1 VTTLARNDLSQ
12 ALAQVR
18 RLAARRA
25 SLSAAYWLG
34 LSTLVVC
41 LVATAH
47 PQYSESV
54 VGAILIIAASWFPAL
69 LWIQKKMGGF
79 PIFPVFALT
88 YTWTFGL
95 PLIYEHPIVTL
106 FRADDQ
112 LFAAFSVAGFLLIAT
127 AVWYFVREQKTKIPR
142 RCLAMRERGADIIF
156 LGVLFVAIGFTAV
169 VNGGWLDISSG
180 FYSIFRSIILALQ
193 GLACFALSYR
203 LGRGE
208 LRGPK
213 KLVFKV
219 LMATAVIVSLPPL
232 LMINSMSLV
241 ALAAFGYVS
250 GSGKVPWISFTAAIA
265 LFGFLQLGKAEMR
278 DHYWGDS
285 DQGPVQ
291 PLEYLSFFKE
301 WLSTSFDQLTVP
313 VNRNEDEKHSLIER
327 ASLMQLL
334 LYEQTLSSS
343 VPFMFGE
350 TYAIVPELLIPR
362 IFYPERATTHEGTY
376 RLNIHYGFQTREQ
389 TETTTLGFGLLN
401 EAYANFGLAGMAMLA
416 FALGGFYGWIER
428 WAAVVPLLSARGLFA
443 ITVASFSFQTEF
455 AAGVYAAALLQATVA
470 LLLLSIFTMQKQANA
485 PRLGTQVPLAVPT

>member
-25 SLSAAYWLG
+25 SLSVAYWLG

-156 LGVLFVAIGFTAV
+156 LGVLFVSIGFTAV
-169 VNGGWLDISSG
+169 VNSGWLDISSG

-265 LFGFLQLGKAEMR
+265 LFGFLQIGKAEMR

-291 PLEYLSFFKE
+291 PLEYPSFFKE

-455 AAGVYAAALLQATVA
+455 AAGVYAAALLQATCGV
-470 LLLLSIFTMQKQANA
+470 LLLSAFTMQKRANA
-485 PRLGTQVPLAVPT
+485 PAAGTQMPSAVPT

>member
-12 ALAQVR
+12 TLAQVR
-18 RLAARRA
+18 RLAVRRA

-34 LSTLVVC
+34 LGILVVC
-41 LVATAH
+41 LIATAH
-47 PQYSESV
+47 PQYSESL

-112 LFAAFSVAGFLLIAT
+112 LFAAFSVTGFLLMAT
-127 AVWYFVREQKTKIPR
+127 VVWYFVRQQRTKIPR
-142 RCLAMRERGADIIF
+142 RCFAMRERGADIIF
-156 LGVLFVAIGFTAV
+156 LSVLLVSIGFTAA
-169 VNGGWLDISSG
+169 VNGGWLNVSSG
-180 FYSIFRSIILALQ
+180 IYSIFRSIILALQ

-213 KLVFKV
+213 KVIFKV
-219 LMATAVIVSLPPL
+219 LMATVVIVSLPPL

-265 LFGFLQLGKAEMR
+265 AFGLLQLGKAEMR
-278 DHYWGDS
+278 DHYWGDA

-291 PLEYLSFFKE
+291 PMEYPAFFKE
-301 WLSTSFDQLTVP
+301 WLSTSFDQLSAP
-313 VNRNEDEKHSLIER
+313 VSRDEDEKHSLLER

-334 LYEQTLSSS
+334 LYEQTLSST
-343 VPFMFGE
+343 VPFMSGE
-350 TYAIVPELLIPR
+350 TYMIVPQLLIPR
-362 IFYPERATTHEGTY
+362 IFYPERAATHEGTY

-416 FALGGFYGWIER
+416 IALGGFYGWIER

-455 AAGVYAAALLQATVA
+455 AAGVYAAALLQATCGV
-470 LLLLSIFTMQKQANA
+470 LLLSVFTMQKRANTSA
-485 PRLGTQVPLAVPT
+485 AGTQMPSAVPP

>member
-1 VTTLARNDLSQ
+1 MTTLVRSDLSQ

-18 RLAARRA
+18 RLAVRRA
-25 SLSAAYWLG
+25 NLSAAYWLG
-34 LSTLVVC
+34 FGILAVC

-47 PQYSESV
+47 PQYSESL

-69 LWIQKKMGGF
+69 LWIRKKMGGF

-112 LFAAFSVAGFLLIAT
+112 LFAAFSVTGFLLIAT
-127 AVWYFVREQKTKIPR
+127 AVWYFVREQRTKIPR
-142 RCLAMRERGADIIF
+142 RCLAMREGGADIVL
-156 LGVLFVAIGFTAV
+156 LGVLLVSIGFTV
-169 VNGGWLDISSG
+169 SVNGGWLNISSG
-180 FYSIFRSIILALQ
+180 FYSIFRSIVLALQ

-213 KLVFKV
+213 KVIFKL
-219 LMATAVIVSLPPL
+219 LMATVVIVSLPPL

-265 LFGFLQLGKAEMR
+265 LFGFLQLGKTEMR
-278 DHYWGDS
+278 DHYWGDA
-285 DQGPVQ
+285 DQGAVQ
-291 PLEYLSFFKE
+291 PLEYPLFFKE
-301 WLSTSFDQLTVP
+301 WLSTSFDQLTAP
-313 VNRNEDEKHSLIER
+313 VTRDEDERHSLIER

-343 VPFMFGE
+343 VPFLFGE
-350 TYAIVPELLIPR
+350 TYTIVPQLLVPR
-362 IFYPERATTHEGTY
+362 IFFPGRATTHEGTY

-401 EAYANFGLAGMAMLA
+401 EAYANFGLAGMVILA

-428 WAAVVPLLSARGLFA
+428 WASVVPLLSARGLFA

-455 AAGVYAAALLQATVA
+455 AAGVYAAALSQATVA
-470 LLLLSIFTMQKQANA
+470 LLLLSAFTMQKRPNA
-485 PRLGTQVPLAVPT
+485 PAVETRMPLAVPT

>member
-1 VTTLARNDLSQ
+1 VTTVARNDLSQ

-18 RLAARRA
+18 RLAVRRA
-25 SLSAAYWLG
+25 SLSTAYWLG
-34 LSTLVVC
+34 LGILVVC

-47 PQYSESV
+47 PQYPESL

-69 LWIQKKMGGF
+69 LWIRKKMGGF

-95 PLIYEHPIVTL
+95 PLIYEHPIVAL

-112 LFAAFSVAGFLLIAT
+112 LFAAFSVTGFLLIGT
-127 AVWYFVREQKTKIPR
+127 AVWYFVRERRTKIPR
-142 RCLAMRERGADIIF
+142 RCLAMRERGADTIF
-156 LGVLFVAIGFTAV
+156 LGILLISIAFTAA
-169 VNGGWLDISSG
+169 VNGGWLNISSG
-180 FYSIFRSIILALQ
+180 FYSIFRSIILAIQ
-193 GLACFALSYR
+193 SLACFALSYR
-203 LGRGE
+203 LGRSE
-208 LRGPK
+208 LHGPK
-213 KLVFKV
+213 KMIFKV
-219 LMATAVIVSLPPL
+219 LMAIVVIVSLPPL

-241 ALAAFGYVS
+241 VLAAFGYVS
-250 GSGKVPWISFTAAIA
+250 GSGKVPWISFMAAIA
-265 LFGFLQLGKAEMR
+265 LFGFLQLGKGEMR
-278 DHYWGDS
+278 DHYWGDA

-291 PLEYLSFFKE
+291 PLEYPAFFKE
-301 WLSTSFDQLTVP
+301 WLSTSFDQLKAP
-313 VNRNEDEKHSLIER
+313 VTRDEDEKRSLVER

-350 TYAIVPELLIPR
+350 TYSIVPQLLIPR
-362 IFYPERATTHEGTY
+362 ILYPGRATTHEGTS

-416 FALGGFYGWIER
+416 IALGGFYGWIEG
-428 WAAVVPLLSARGLFA
+428 WAAVVPLLSVRGLFA

-455 AAGVYAAALLQATVA
+455 AAGVYAAALLQATCGV
-470 LLLLSIFTMQKQANA
+470 LLLSAFTMQKRANA
-485 PRLGTQVPLAVPT
+485 GAMMTSAVPR

>member
-18 RLAARRA
+18 RLAVRRA

-34 LSTLVVC
+34 LGVLVVC

-47 PQYSESV
+47 PQYSESL
-54 VGAILIIAASWFPAL
+54 VGAILIIATSWFPAL
-69 LWIQKKMGGF
+69 LWIRKKMSGF

-127 AVWYFVREQKTKIPR
+127 IVWYFVREQRTKIPR
-142 RCLAMRERGADIIF
+142 RCLAMRERGADTIL
-156 LGVLFVAIGFTAV
+156 LGLLFVSIGFTAA
-169 VNGGWLDISSG
+169 VNGGWLNTSSG
-180 FYSIFRSIILALQ
+180 FYSIFRSIVLALQ

-208 LRGPK
+208 LHGPK
-213 KLVFKV
+213 KIIFKV

-250 GSGKVPWISFTAAIA
+250 GCGKVPWISFTAAIA
-265 LFGFLQLGKAEMR
+265 FFGFLQLGKTEMR
-278 DHYWGDS
+278 DRYWGDA

-291 PLEYLSFFKE
+291 PLEYPAFFKE
-301 WLSTSFDQLTVP
+301 WLSTSFDQLATP
-313 VNRNEDEKHSLIER
+313 VTRDEDEKHSLVER

-350 TYAIVPELLIPR
+350 TYTIVPELLIPR
-362 IFYPERATTHEGTY
+362 IFYPGRANTHEGTS

-416 FALGGFYGWIER
+416 VALGGFYGWIER
-428 WAAVVPLLSARGLFA
+428 WAAVAPLLSARGLFA

-470 LLLLSIFTMQKQANA
+470 LLVLSAFTMQKRANA
-485 PRLGTQVPLAVPT
+485 LMLGTEVPLAAPT